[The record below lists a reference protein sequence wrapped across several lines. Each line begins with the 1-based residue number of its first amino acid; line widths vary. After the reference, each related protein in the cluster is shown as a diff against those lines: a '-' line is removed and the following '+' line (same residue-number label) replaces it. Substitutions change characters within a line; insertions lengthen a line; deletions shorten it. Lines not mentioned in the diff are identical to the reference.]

1 MAEKLSIYQ
10 VFSSDFENGTPFSRS
25 PHPPKMTKL
34 AQDFKVPLHCSTIP
48 MFWILMF
55 LISNFQTMS
64 VDSSES
70 ASASEGVYDDLEYLN
85 LIFQVFYFAK

>member
-1 MAEKLSIYQ
+1 
-10 VFSSDFENGTPFSRS
+10 
-25 PHPPKMTKL
+25 
-34 AQDFKVPLHCSTIP
+34 

-55 LISNFQTMS
+55 LIFYFQTMS